1 MVRYRGKSF
10 CCFLLHRGLLLA
22 HRRSDLEEEI
32 YDGATKTDYYF
43 IWAWDGVKKKVENAR
58 KVLVSRTF
66 CNGSMGLGT
75 KLRGQLY
82 LI

>member
-1 MVRYRGKSF
+1 MVRYRDKSF

-32 YDGATKTDYYF
+32 YDVATKTDYYF
-43 IWAWDGVKKKVENAR
+43 IWAWDRVEKKVGNAR
-58 KVLVSRTF
+58 KVLVSRTS
-66 CNGSMGLGT
+66 CNGSTGI
-75 KLRGQLY
+75 KYVDNCY